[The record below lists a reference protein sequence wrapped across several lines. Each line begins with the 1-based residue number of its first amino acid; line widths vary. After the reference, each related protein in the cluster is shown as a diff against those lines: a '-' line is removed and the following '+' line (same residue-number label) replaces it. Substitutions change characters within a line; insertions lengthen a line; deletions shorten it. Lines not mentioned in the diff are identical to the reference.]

1 MSRELTRKDLL
12 RSVVGF
18 LREVGEQVEGPRP
31 FPRERLLRP
40 PGALAPDTAYLS
52 ACTTCEACV
61 TACPHGSIF
70 MAEAVAGVARKVA
83 VIAPERMPCYLCDGL
98 PCVIACTPGALR
110 HPGSARLVRIG
121 VAQVGPRLCRAFRA
135 EPCDLCVRACPYPE
149 VAIRTVGGRPL
160 VVPDACTGCGL
171 CVAACPERPR
181 AVRVH
186 AERTLM
192 PGSRL
197 PVLLPPSGRLSG

>member
-12 RSVVGF
+12 RSVADF
-18 LREVGEQVEGPRP
+18 LREVGERVDGPRP

-40 PGALAPDTAYLS
+40 PGALAPDAAYLA
-52 ACTTCEACV
+52 ACTACEACV
-61 TACPHGSIF
+61 VACPHGSIV
-70 MAEAVAGVARKVA
+70 MEVAVAGTERRVA
-83 VIAPERMPCYLCDGL
+83 VIVPERMPCYLCEGL

-110 HPGSARLVRIG
+110 HPGSAPLVRLG
-121 VAQVGPRLCRAFRA
+121 VAQVDPRLCRAFHGK
-135 EPCDLCVRACPYPE
+135 CDLCVRACPYPE

-160 VVPDACTGCGL
+160 VVPERCTGCGL

-181 AVRVH
+181 AIRVH
-186 AERTLM
+186 AERTLT

-197 PVLLPPSGRLSG
+197 PVLLPPSGLAG